1 MSHSHM
7 HGPHSRN
14 PGSSH
19 QPSSGALMPALNSAT
34 GGNGGRLGGDGGG
47 RGGSGGVGGDGGS
60 AGGDG
65 GDGGDG
71 GAGGGAGGA
80 GGTGGTVGGNGGGG
94 GDGGSKKHG
103 GGTARRLGAP
113 PSAAVR
119 LTAHAAR
126 SGGDRRQTQPS
137 AHTAS

>member
-7 HGPHSRN
+7 QGPHSSRL
-14 PGSSH
+14 PSHHSS
-19 QPSSGALMPALNSAT
+19 STVLMLAPKSAT

-47 RGGSGGVGGDGGS
+47 RGGSGGEGGAGGS

-80 GGTGGTVGGNGGGG
+80 GGTGGVAGGDGGGG
-94 GDGGSKKHG
+94 GAGGSKKHG

-113 PSAAVR
+113 PSSLVR
-119 LTAHAAR
+119 LVAHAAR
-126 SGGDRRQTQPS
+126 SRGDRRQTQPS